1 MTADNQGPEARHP
14 ATNAGG
20 ETDGQAGDLGSSA
33 ATGVGGS
40 RLLRHR
46 SPRHRSPS
54 VGSLDRIFDT
64 QRRSEDAFQRLDS
77 PEPDEGELLNHYGV
91 AELRDSFFDAVF
103 YPPEDVDRAELMRR
117 AELTL
122 PYAFRKQDPLSLTN
136 FFPKQWHEIKGV
148 VRRVTQTRAGIKL
161 LKSFL
166 SFFIAYVLC
175 LVPPIRAWLGRY
187 HYIMVIS
194 TLLNHSGRTLGAQVE
209 GAILTIVGTAT
220 GLGWGAFGLWLST
233 VTATAR
239 EGFGGILAAFLC
251 LYIFVFACVRS
262 YYIRTYQLV
271 LCAGIS
277 ISYTCLADIS
287 GTEVSWS
294 KLLAFGVP
302 WALGQAIALLPCIL
316 IAPDAGARPL
326 AVSLHNAFG
335 SMVVRYVISVLET
348 YMLTNTR
355 MDWPDPLEQT
365 DLHGGGCLGPSL
377 TCPRPTEI

>member
-1 MTADNQGPEARHP
+1 MADTDR
-14 ATNAGG
+14 
-20 ETDGQAGDLGSSA
+20 ETQAGKLAAEKDTSGQDGDQGSTA
-33 ATGVGGS
+33 GTDAGGS
-40 RLLRHR
+40 RLLRRR
-46 SPRHRSPS
+46 SPRQRDPS
-54 VGSLDRIFDT
+54 EESLDRIFDT
-64 QRRSEDAFQRLDS
+64 RRQSEDAYPPQDS
-77 PEPDEGELLNHYGV
+77 PVLGDGELLNSYGV

-103 YPPEDVDRAELMRR
+103 YPPEEVDREELMRR

-148 VRRVTQTRAGIKL
+148 VRRVTQTRGGIKL

-175 LVPPIRAWLGRY
+175 LVPSVRTWLGRY

-209 GAILTIVGTAT
+209 GAILTIVGTAL

-233 VTATAR
+233 VTVSAR
-239 EGFGGILAAFLC
+239 AGFGGILAAFLC
-251 LYIFVFACVRS
+251 LYIFVFACIRS

-271 LCAGIS
+271 ICAGIS

-287 GTEVSWS
+287 GSKVSWS

-302 WALGQAIALLPCIL
+302 WVLGQAIALLPCLL

-335 SMVVRYVISVLET
+335 SMVVGRKEAFL
-348 YMLTNTR
+348 NTR
-355 MDWPDPLEQT
+355 VLNKIGFIEQV
-365 DLHGGGCLGPSL
+365 LSSGP
-377 TCPRPTEI
+377 TYPTKAGANIRRPIPGLSRPGS